1 MYVTIGIFVFLALSL
16 FGIVLVPLN
25 KRIRRIFM
33 ALLKPD
39 SKYDDSDAY
48 QFLKDIDDGFASP
61 AAALDH
67 AMAWSLVSLMIL
79 FFAAILA
86 TVWPLTL
93 LLLLIG
99 IIFYFSVK
107 KQSQP

>member
-1 MYVTIGIFVFLALSL
+1 MYVTIGIFVFLVLSL

-48 QFLKDIDDGFASP
+48 RFLKAIDDGFASP
-61 AAALDH
+61 AAAFDH
-67 AMAWSLVSLMIL
+67 AMTWSLVSLMIL
-79 FFAAILA
+79 IFAAVFAMI
-86 TVWPLTL
+86 WPLVL
-93 LLLLIG
+93 LLLAIG
-99 IIFYFSVK
+99 IIFYSSVK
-107 KQSQP
+107 KQS